1 MRASRVP
8 PNTIFVY
15 LRVLE
20 RVSDVL
26 RTSRGRKRY
35 PARTAFTTFSDI
47 PRPPRSQHHDQA
59 GFERALSTMP
69 AAKGKGGAKAK
80 AQPDAAGN
88 LPALWTSGFAYP
100 WSSDKVPDP
109 RRF

>member
-47 PRPPRSQHHDQA
+47 PRPPRSSPGWLRAGPEHDA
-59 GFERALSTMP
+59 RRER
-69 AAKGKGGAKAK
+69 
-80 AQPDAAGN
+80 Q
-88 LPALWTSGFAYP
+88 
-100 WSSDKVPDP
+100 
-109 RRF
+109 RRGESQNRRQEIVER

>member
-1 MRASRVP
+1 MRASRAP
-8 PNTIFVY
+8 PNTIFAH

-47 PRPPRSQHHDQA
+47 RVPRVLNTTTRLAS
-59 GFERALSTMP
+59 
-69 AAKGKGGAKAK
+69 
-80 AQPDAAGN
+80 
-88 LPALWTSGFAYP
+88 SGP
-100 WSSDKVPDP
+100 
-109 RRF
+109 